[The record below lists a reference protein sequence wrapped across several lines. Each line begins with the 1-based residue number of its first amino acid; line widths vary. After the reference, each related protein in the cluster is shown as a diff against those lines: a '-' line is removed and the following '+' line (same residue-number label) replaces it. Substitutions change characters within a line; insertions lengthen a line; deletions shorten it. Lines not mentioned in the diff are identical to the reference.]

1 MARTAKSLAFSLLGT
16 RHKNSTKSSISHP
29 GVTSTDPRDPL
40 NPLAGVVG
48 VFTRDSDIFFGVSEV
63 VTQDADIFGV
73 FAFVT

>member
-1 MARTAKSLAFSLLGT
+1 MLL
-16 RHKNSTKSSISHP
+16 HSTKSSISHP

-48 VFTRDSDIFFGVSEV
+48 VFTGVFARDSDIFLGVSEV
-63 VTQDADIFGV
+63 VTQDADLFGV